1 MSNAEILAP
10 GGTIGILGGGQL
22 GRMMALD
29 AAKLGYRCHIFC
41 PDSPSPAGDV
51 SAAETTAA
59 YEDKAALE
67 GFAEAVDL
75 VTYEFENVPAA
86 TAAFLAERLAVRP
99 GPKVLEICQNR
110 GREKNFLRGLGIGTA
125 PFALVATEA
134 DLEAAVAQIGLPAV
148 LKTTELG
155 YDGKGQR
162 MLRRPEDVA
171 EGFRQLGGEAGREL
185 VLEGFVDFSYE
196 ASVIVARNPS
206 GALASY
212 PLVENRHRNHILKE
226 THVPAPATP
235 ETATTAERIART
247 IAEGLALEGLIGVE
261 LFVTPKGEILVNEMA
276 PRPHNSGHWTMDAA
290 VTPQFEQCIRAV
302 CNLPLGSTEAL
313 GPAVMTNLLGE
324 EADDWLSLLSDPRAK
339 LHLYG
344 KAEARAGRKMGH
356 VNRLLRNATC

>member
-1 MSNAEILAP
+1 MTSAEILAP

-22 GRMMALD
+22 GRMMVLD

-41 PDSPSPAGDV
+41 PDAPSPAGEV
-51 SAAETTAA
+51 SAATTTAA
-59 YEDKAALE
+59 YEDKAALQR
-67 GFAEAVDL
+67 FAETVDL
-75 VTYEFENVPAA
+75 VTYEFENVPSA
-86 TAAFLAERLAVRP
+86 TAAFLAERLPVRP
-99 GPKVLEICQNR
+99 GPKVLDVCQNR
-110 GREKNFLRGLGIGTA
+110 GREKRFLRDLGIGTA
-125 PFALVATEA
+125 PFALVTNEA
-134 DLEAAVAQIGLPAV
+134 ELKVAAAEIGLPAV

-162 MLRRPEDVA
+162 MLRQSDEVSEA
-171 EGFRQLGGEAGREL
+171 FIALGGASGREL
-185 VLEGFVDFSYE
+185 ILEGFVDFAYE
-196 ASVIVARNPS
+196 ASVLVARNPS

-212 PLVENRHRNHILKE
+212 PLVENRHRDHILKE
-226 THVPAPATP
+226 THVPAPATN
-235 ETATTAERIART
+235 ETASAAETIAQA

-261 LFVTPKGEILVNEMA
+261 LFVTADGGILVNEMA

-313 GPAVMTNLLGE
+313 GPAIMTNLLGE
-324 EADDWLSLLSDPRAK
+324 EANDWLSLLNDPHAK

-356 VNRLLRNATC
+356 VNRLLESNS